1 MTASAG
7 LAGAELESSWCSAV
21 GGGFY
26 SRHNNSLNALTS
38 FSLLMLPGGIFCL
51 ALGPGASYNPRSLP
65 HTVGFP
71 ALSEVFIDTKWL
83 FAQLESG
90 PSYSSKY
97 DDGDSQ
103 GFCCS

>member
-1 MTASAG
+1 
-7 LAGAELESSWCSAV
+7 
-21 GGGFY
+21 
-26 SRHNNSLNALTS
+26 
-38 FSLLMLPGGIFCL
+38 MLPGGIFCL

-103 GFCCS
+103 GLCCS